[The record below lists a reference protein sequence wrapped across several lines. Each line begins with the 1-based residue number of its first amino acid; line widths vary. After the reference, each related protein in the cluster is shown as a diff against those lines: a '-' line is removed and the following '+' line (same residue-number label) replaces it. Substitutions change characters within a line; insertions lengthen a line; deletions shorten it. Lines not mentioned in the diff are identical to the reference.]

1 MLVMFKSKCH
11 STDSFVLPVP
21 LLSLPSAI
29 FLMLSSCTDVF
40 TLVTTW
46 NAENNIAQCHITV
59 CPFVTYPLFTFLLPC
74 FWLGNRPR
82 KFQSWY
88 TCNYHISSLSLD
100 LINFWLSPFG
110 TYIYIYAFACSQ
122 HEFFKLSMQSENMF
136 TSLEKKCLYL
146 FICMTCMPK
155 IKYIRYRVVHVYTLS
170 NHDNYNISILD

>member
-11 STDSFVLPVP
+11 STDSFVLPVS

-29 FLMLSSCTDVF
+29 FLMLSICTDVF
-40 TLVTTW
+40 TRVTTW
-46 NAENNIAQCHITV
+46 NAENNIAQCHITI

-100 LINFWLSPFG
+100 LFHFWLSPFE
-110 TYIYIYAFACSQ
+110 TYIYCLACSQ
-122 HEFFKLSMQSENMF
+122 HEFIKLRMHSENMF
-136 TSLEKKCLYL
+136 TSLEKKMFVFVLLYDK
-146 FICMTCMPK
+146 TCMPK
-155 IKYIRYRVVHVYTLS
+155 IKYIKYRVVHVIYPG
-170 NHDNYNISILD
+170 

>member
-1 MLVMFKSKCH
+1 MFKSKCH
-11 STDSFVLPVP
+11 SIDSLVLPVS
-21 LLSLPSAI
+21 LLSLNTICYFPDVVKLYRCI
-29 FLMLSSCTDVF
+29 YSSYKI
-40 TLVTTW
+40 

-100 LINFWLSPFG
+100 LFHFWLSPFG
-110 TYIYIYAFACSQ
+110 TYIYAFACSQ
-122 HEFFKLSMQSENMF
+122 HEFIKLSMHSENMF

-146 FICMTCMPK
+146 FFCMTRPACLK
-155 IKYIRYRVVHVYTLS
+155 
-170 NHDNYNISILD
+170 

>member
-1 MLVMFKSKCH
+1 MSFNWFSCSPCLITFFKYH
-11 STDSFVLPVP
+11 
-21 LLSLPSAI
+21 LLFSWCCQAVQMYLLYSYKI
-29 FLMLSSCTDVF
+29 
-40 TLVTTW
+40 

-100 LINFWLSPFG
+100 LFHFWLSPFG
-110 TYIYIYAFACSQ
+110 TYIYAFACSQ
-122 HEFFKLSMQSENMF
+122 HEFIKLSMHSENMF

-146 FICMTCMPK
+146 FFCMTRPACLK
-155 IKYIRYRVVHVYTLS
+155 
-170 NHDNYNISILD
+170 

>member
-1 MLVMFKSKCH
+1 MGLNGIKTGDLLLCFNPCMLELLP
-11 STDSFVLPVP
+11 FVACWWCLKVNVIQLI
-21 LLSLPSAI
+21 LLFSLSHY
-29 FLMLSSCTDVF
+29 FLYHLLFSWCCFASCTDVF

-100 LINFWLSPFG
+100 LFHFWLSPFG
-110 TYIYIYAFACSQ
+110 TYIC
-122 HEFFKLSMQSENMF
+122 LCMF
-136 TSLEKKCLYL
+136 TAWIY
-146 FICMTCMPK
+146 
-155 IKYIRYRVVHVYTLS
+155 
-170 NHDNYNISILD
+170 